1 MMARRRR
8 TAGSVAIHGTLIVL
22 GLLTVYPIVFMIDN
36 ALKTGIQTTDNPFSF
51 PAHPQWHNFVL
62 AWQAIAPS
70 FLRTVIVVGV
80 SVLGILLFSL
90 LSGYVFARLEF
101 KEREVLFYLVFGLL
115 LVPSFLTLI
124 PLFLEI
130 RNFGLLNS
138 IWGLVF
144 PYIAGGQAFCIFV
157 LRTFI
162 RGIPGELFEAARIDG
177 ASDGQM
183 FLRLVVPLSIPI
195 LITLALLNIVG
206 LWGDYVLPS
215 LILQT
220 SNETLA
226 LAIVNF
232 QPVGLTVSLNAFNQ
246 QLAAFT
252 LASVPIALLFVFL
265 LRYFISGI
273 TNGSLKM

>member
-1 MMARRRR
+1 M
-8 TAGSVAIHGTLIVL
+8 
-22 GLLTVYPIVFMIDN
+22 LTVYPIVFMLAN
-36 ALKTGIQTTDNPFSF
+36 ALKTGIQTTDNAFSL
-51 PAHPQWHNFVL
+51 PLHPVWNNFVL
-62 AWQAIAPS
+62 AWQAIAPA
-70 FLRTVIVVGV
+70 FGRTVVVVGV
-80 SVLGILLFSL
+80 SVTVILACSL
-90 LSGYVFARLEF
+90 LSGYVFARLNF
-101 KEREVLFYLVFGLL
+101 RERDTLFYIIFALL

-130 RNFGLLNS
+130 KNFGLLNS
-138 IWGLVF
+138 IWGLVL

-162 RGIPGELFEAARIDG
+162 RGIPDELFEAARIYG
-177 ASDGQM
+177 ASDIQM
-183 FLRLVVPLSIPI
+183 FLRLVVPLSVPI
-195 LITLALLNIVG
+195 VVTLALLSIVG

-220 SNETLA
+220 QSRETLA

-232 QPVGLTVSLNAFNQ
+232 QPPAQTLSLNAFNQ

-252 LASVPIALLFVFL
+252 LASIPIALLFVFL

-273 TNGSLKM
+273 TNGALKM

>member
-1 MMARRRR
+1 MSAHR
-8 TAGSVAIHGTLIVL
+8 SQLWIHTVLVVL
-22 GLLTVYPIVFMIDN
+22 GILTVYPMLFMVGN
-36 ALKTGIQTTDNPFSF
+36 ALKTGIQTTDNAFSL
-51 PAHPQWHNFVL
+51 PLHPVWNNFDL
-62 AWQAIAPS
+62 AWQAIGPDFERS
-70 FLRTVIVVGV
+70 VVVVGV
-80 SVLGILLFSL
+80 SVVGILAFSL
-90 LSGYVFARLEF
+90 LSAYVFARLNF
-101 KEREVLFYLVFGLL
+101 RERDTLFYIVFALL

-130 RNFGLLNS
+130 KDVGLLNS
-138 IWGLVF
+138 IWGLVL

-162 RGIPGELFEAARIDG
+162 RGIPDELFEAGRIDG
-177 ASDGQM
+177 ASDFQM
-183 FLRLVVPLSIPI
+183 FMRIVVPLSIPI
-195 LITLALLNIVG
+195 VITLGLLNIVG

-215 LILQT
+215 LVLQT

-232 QPVGLTVSLNAFNQ
+232 QPSGLTVSLNAFNQ

-252 LASVPIALLFVFL
+252 LASIPIALLFLFL

-273 TNGSLKM
+273 TNGALKM